1 MQTIQLPP
9 AAALETAAAELR
21 QGASAPRQG
30 IIDRALYDLL
40 VVNPP
45 IVRVSGCYLVPSS
58 SRAGVIHR
66 VDDVAGCN
74 CEAGRAGRSCRHAA
88 AIELVELAQTH
99 TLALPKLND
108 RIARARQEAEEARQ
122 ALLECWA

>member
-1 MQTIQLPP
+1 MVTLILPP
-9 AAALETAAAELR
+9 AATLETAAAELR
-21 QGASAPRQG
+21 QAADVRRQG

-88 AIELVELAQTH
+88 AIELVEQAQTH

-108 RIARARQEAEEARQ
+108 RISRARTEAEAARL
-122 ALLECWA
+122 ALLECF